1 MWNMD
6 IIDMEYD
13 ITYNTQLTYGIY
25 MNIPTYTALISVYFF
40 KPLTISGIHI
50 QDQPQNQPQR

>member
-1 MWNMD
+1 MD
-6 IIDMEYD
+6 YVDVEYGYYMDMEYD

-40 KPLTISGIHI
+40 
-50 QDQPQNQPQR
+50 